1 MPMLLRDLLQ
11 HTLSAEDDMVVL
23 AAEPDIEEV
32 ARTACDAEADVVI
45 VGLEHGEL
53 PAPAKELLDARARQK
68 VVGVEAIDGETV
80 LYELQPHRTSIGPA
94 SPTMLATAIRAAAEA
109 P

>member
-1 MPMLLRDLLQ
+1 
-11 HTLSAEDDMVVL
+11 VL
-23 AAEPDIEEV
+23 ASEPDIEAV
-32 ARTACDAEADVVI
+32 ARAAYDAEADVVI

-53 PAPAKELLDARARQK
+53 PAPARELLDARARQK

-80 LYELQPHRTSIGPA
+80 FYGLQPHQTSIGRA
-94 SPTMLATAIRAAAEA
+94 SPATLATAIRAAAEA